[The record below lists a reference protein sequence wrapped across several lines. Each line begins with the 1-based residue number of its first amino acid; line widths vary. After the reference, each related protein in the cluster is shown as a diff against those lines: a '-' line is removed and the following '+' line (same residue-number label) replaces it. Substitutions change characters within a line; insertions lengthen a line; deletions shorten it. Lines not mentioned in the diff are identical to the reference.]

1 MIISGWKTGFLKA
14 GLPALLV
21 LLACSAGGRALAQGY
36 QFQPWDARQ
45 SVPSLVAADLNGQ
58 VWRLSELKGR
68 AVLLNFWASWC
79 EPCLAEMPSL
89 QALADLQG
97 PQKLL
102 VLAVNF
108 KQPLPI
114 IQNFVQRT
122 ALQLPVLP
130 DPQGLLARQWG
141 IKVFPSTVL
150 IDATGRVHG
159 IVRGELDW
167 SGSAARHLLQPL
179 IDVKQKHR
187 RCRDAAHHL
196 GASAAAPQDGQQT
209 GHDPQDPC
217 QTP

>member
-1 MIISGWKTGFLKA
+1 MLTIFDLKTGFFRTC
-14 GLPALLV
+14 LLA
-21 LLACSAGGRALAQGY
+21 LLACSAGGRAWAQGY

-45 SVPSLVAADLNGQ
+45 SVPVWVATDLNGQ
-58 VWRLSELKGR
+58 VWRLSEQKGR

-89 QALADLQG
+89 QTLAGLHG

-108 KQPLPI
+108 KQPLPT
-114 IQNFVQRT
+114 IQNFVHRT

-130 DPQGLLARQWG
+130 DPQGLLVRQWG

-150 IDATGRVHG
+150 IDATGRVRG
-159 IVRGELDW
+159 VVRGELDW

-179 IDVKQKHR
+179 FTVKQP
-187 RCRDAAHHL
+187 HHGDQSVIV
-196 GASAAAPQDGQQT
+196 GAGGS
-209 GHDPQDPC
+209 
-217 QTP
+217 